1 MPLPGAESI
10 ASSLGGFER
19 DGFTIIPGVLDV
31 ADVAA
36 LLTICER
43 LSAGD
48 GVRRRANATYAVR
61 SFFEAAESRFVLHIE
76 YAGHPLP
83 SPLQWATA

>member
-10 ASSLGGFER
+10 ASSLGGFDR
-19 DGFTIIPGVLDV
+19 DGFTIIPGVLDES
-31 ADVAA
+31 DVAVP
-36 LLTICER
+36 LTICER

-48 GVRRRANATYAVR
+48 GVRRRGNATYAVR
-61 SFFEAAESRFVLHIE
+61 SFFEAAASRFVLHIE